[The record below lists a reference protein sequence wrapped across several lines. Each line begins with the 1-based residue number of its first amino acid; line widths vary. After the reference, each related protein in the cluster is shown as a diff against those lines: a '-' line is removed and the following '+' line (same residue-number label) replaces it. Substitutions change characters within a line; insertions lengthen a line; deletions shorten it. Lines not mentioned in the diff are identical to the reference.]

1 MGTRRP
7 RKRRKRLGGR
17 RRRLHG
23 RLQGRRK
30 RLHGRLRALRS
41 WPKQVQRNRQNLHPK
56 VNERSLETQQR
67 KAMRNE
73 GISSPKKEFDDLE
86 RQGRRLRLYL
96 SANLAI
102 VLPFPVSE
110 IRQPGLTAYGVT
122 MILQP
127 LISFCKSSN

>member
-1 MGTRRP
+1 
-7 RKRRKRLGGR
+7 
-17 RRRLHG
+17 
-23 RLQGRRK
+23 
-30 RLHGRLRALRS
+30 
-41 WPKQVQRNRQNLHPK
+41 VQRNRQNLHPK

-102 VLPFPVSE
+102 VSPKKEFDDLERQRRQLRLYLSANLAIISPKKKFDDLERQRRRLRLYLSANLAIVSPFPVSE
-110 IRQPGLTAYGVT
+110 IQQPGLTAYRVT
-122 MILQP
+122 MIL
-127 LISFCKSSN
+127 

>member
-41 WPKQVQRNRQNLHPK
+41 WPNQVQRNRQNLHPK

-73 GISSPKKEFDDLE
+73 GISSLKKEFDDLE
-86 RQGRRLRLYL
+86 RQRRRLRLYL

-102 VLPFPVSE
+102 VSPFPVSE
-110 IRQPGLTAYGVT
+110 IQQPGLTAYRVT
-122 MILQP
+122 MIL
-127 LISFCKSSN
+127 

>member
-1 MGTRRP
+1 MGRRLQRRRSRRGRL
-7 RKRRKRLGGR
+7 RKRRK
-17 RRRLHG
+17 
-23 RLQGRRK
+23 
-30 RLHGRLRALRS
+30 RLRALRS

-73 GISSPKKEFDDLE
+73 GISSLKKEFDDLE

-102 VLPFPVSE
+102 VSPFPVSE
-110 IRQPGLTAYGVT
+110 IQQPGLTAYRVT
-122 MILQP
+122 MIL
-127 LISFCKSSN
+127 